1 MSMVDY
7 GVIAKKNGKVV
18 TESLFTNMKDT
29 MGISIEK
36 AENGRFIDGNYF
48 VFLGDRDFYVGI
60 YKGTITIFND
70 NKQIHFIPDL
80 YHPDWIKGTKYR
92 HKETVNGV
100 NFDIKRIDNGNR
112 YYGKFTYKGDYYEF
126 IYGYGVDINM
136 DHWYNKSTKAMNKV
150 KRFMKV

>member
-1 MSMVDY
+1 MAMVDY
-7 GVIAKKNGKVV
+7 GVIAKKNGEVV
-18 TESLFTNMKDT
+18 TESFFTNMKDT

-36 AENGRFIDGNYF
+36 TENGRFIDGNYF

-60 YKGTITIFND
+60 YKGTIAIFND

-80 YHPDWIKGTKYR
+80 YHPYWIKGTKYR
-92 HKETVNGV
+92 HKEIVNGV
-100 NFDIKRIDNGNR
+100 DFDIKRIDEGNR

-136 DHWYNKSTKAMNKV
+136 DCWYNKSTKAMNKF